1 MRESEQIEFKK
12 STNEL
17 DEAMN
22 SISAILNKHKS
33 GTLYFGLKNDGTPFK
48 MNINDSTL
56 RDISRKIYESIKPQ
70 IFPNITTDI
79 IDEIEIIKVEFDGN
93 DIPYSSKGKYYIR
106 VADEDRELSPKEL
119 KKIMIQNEYNEN
131 FEDHLTNE
139 TIDDVDDNTLTQ
151 FFENAVSC
159 SRLPNQEFNKDE
171 LLSKLDLI
179 HDGYLT
185 NAGRLLF
192 SKNNPLVLKC
202 AIFATDQKLTF
213 LDIKRFEG
221 NIFELINLGMR
232 YIIENINWR
241 VEFSDNSIQ
250 RMEIPEIPVK
260 ALREALVNS
269 FAHARY
275 DVKVQHEIDIF
286 SNRIS
291 ITNPGNFA
299 NDNTPLD
306 YAIKEI
312 KSFLRNEKI
321 AHILYLCNEVEV
333 FGHGIKK
340 VYHLCQEAN
349 VSITYQNTDTDFT
362 FEFSRVDR
370 NKVTTMVNNT
380 NIENTELLN
389 NNEKLVLAI
398 LVNNPKITIEEL
410 IIKVDKSERTIK
422 RILNSLKTKK
432 LIKRMNSSKNGYW
445 EIFK

>member
-1 MRESEQIEFKK
+1 
-12 STNEL
+12 
-17 DEAMN
+17 
-22 SISAILNKHKS
+22 
-33 GTLYFGLKNDGTPFK
+33 
-48 MNINDSTL
+48 
-56 RDISRKIYESIKPQ
+56 
-70 IFPNITTDI
+70 
-79 IDEIEIIKVEFDGN
+79 
-93 DIPYSSKGKYYIR
+93 
-106 VADEDRELSPKEL
+106 
-119 KKIMIQNEYNEN
+119 
-131 FEDHLTNE
+131 
-139 TIDDVDDNTLTQ
+139 
-151 FFENAVSC
+151 
-159 SRLPNQEFNKDE
+159 
-171 LLSKLDLI
+171 
-179 HDGYLT
+179 
-185 NAGRLLF
+185 
-192 SKNNPLVLKC
+192 
-202 AIFATDQKLTF
+202 
-213 LDIKRFEG
+213 
-221 NIFELINLGMR
+221 MR